1 MAIDDLPDEHEQ
13 GELVRDWLRRNGGAM
28 VVGIVLGLG
37 AIFGWRWWQQ
47 HQLEQGAETGNRYQA
62 TVQAIEAGNLDTAGQ
77 QAGSLRG
84 DLYPTLVA
92 LHLSRA
98 QHDAGRRDEAIATL
112 EAASTRDPAL
122 ARVVQLRLARLLL
135 DADRAQ
141 DALDLVHEASHA
153 GAHEVRGDAFAA
165 LGRNQDAS
173 EAYRQ
178 ALLLIDTGS
187 PQRGLVE
194 LKLSAVGGI
203 PEQPEARS

>member
-13 GELVRDWLRRNGGAM
+13 GELVRDWLRRNGAAM
-28 VVGIVLGLG
+28 AVGIVLGLG

-47 HQLEQGAETGNRYQA
+47 YQLEQGAQSGNRYQA
-62 TVQAIEAGNLDTAGQ
+62 TVQTIEAGDLDAAGQ
-77 QAGSLRG
+77 HAAALRG
-84 DLYPTLVA
+84 ELYPVLVA
-92 LHLSRA
+92 LHLAKA

-112 EAASTRDPAL
+112 QAASTRDRAL
-122 ARVVQLRLARLLL
+122 AQVVQLRLARLLL

-141 DALDLVHEASHA
+141 EALDLVDDATHA

-165 LGRNQDAS
+165 LGRDQDAR

-178 ALLLIDTGS
+178 ALVLIDAGS

>member
-13 GELVRDWLRRNGGAM
+13 GELVRDWLRRNGAAM

-47 HQLEQGAETGNRYQA
+47 HQLEQGAEAGNRYQA
-62 TVQAIEAGNLDTAGQ
+62 TVQAIEAGDLDAAAQ
-77 QAGSLRG
+77 QAGTLG
-84 DLYPTLVA
+84 GELYPVLVS
-92 LHLSRA
+92 LHLAKA

-112 EAASTRDPAL
+112 QGASTRDPAL

-141 DALDLVHEASHA
+141 EVLDLVGDATHA

-165 LGRNQDAS
+165 LGRNEEAR

-178 ALLLIDTGS
+178 ALVLIDAGS

>member
-13 GELVRDWLRRNGGAM
+13 GELVRDWLRRNGAAM

-47 HQLEQGAETGNRYQA
+47 HQLEQGAEAGNRYQA
-62 TVQAIEAGNLDTAGQ
+62 TVQAIEAGDLDAAGQ
-77 QAGSLRG
+77 QAGALRG
-84 DLYPTLVA
+84 ELYPVLVA
-92 LHLSRA
+92 LHLAKA

-112 EAASTRDPAL
+112 EAASTSDPAL

-141 DALDLVHEASHA
+141 EALDVVGEPTHA
-153 GAHEVRGDAFAA
+153 GAHEVRGDAYAA
-165 LGRNQDAS
+165 LGRNQDAR

-178 ALLLIDTGS
+178 ALVLIDAGS

-203 PEQPEARS
+203 PEQSEAPS

>member
-13 GELVRDWLRRNGGAM
+13 GELVRDWLRRNGAAM
-28 VVGIVLGLG
+28 VVGIAIGLG

-47 HQLEQGAETGNRYQA
+47 HQLEQGAEAGNLYQS
-62 TVQAIEAGNLDTAGQ
+62 TVQVIEAGDLEAAAK
-77 QAGSLRG
+77 QAGALRG
-84 DLYPTLVA
+84 ELYPALVA
-92 LHLSRA
+92 LHLARA

-112 EAASTRDPAL
+112 QGVSTPDPAL
-122 ARVVQLRLARLLL
+122 ARVVQLRLARLLV
-135 DADRAQ
+135 DADRAEE
-141 DALDLVHEASHA
+141 ALDLVDGAAHA
-153 GAHEVRGDAFAA
+153 GAHEVRGDALAA
-165 LGRNQDAS
+165 LGRNDDAR

-178 ALLLIDTGS
+178 ALLLIDAGS

>member
-13 GELVRDWLRRNGGAM
+13 GELVRDWLRRNGAAM
-28 VVGIVLGLG
+28 VVGILLGLG

-47 HQLEQGAETGNRYQA
+47 HQIEQGAEAGNRYQA
-62 TVQAIEAGNLDTAGQ
+62 TVQAIEAGDLDAAAQ
-77 QAGSLRG
+77 QAGTLEG
-84 DLYPTLVA
+84 ELYPALVA
-92 LHLSRA
+92 LHLAKA

-112 EAASTRDPAL
+112 EGASTSDPAL
-122 ARVVQLRLARLLL
+122 ARVVQLRLARLLI

-141 DALDLVHEASHA
+141 EALDLVDEAAHA

-165 LGRNQDAS
+165 LGRNEDAR

-178 ALLLIDTGS
+178 ALVLIDVGS